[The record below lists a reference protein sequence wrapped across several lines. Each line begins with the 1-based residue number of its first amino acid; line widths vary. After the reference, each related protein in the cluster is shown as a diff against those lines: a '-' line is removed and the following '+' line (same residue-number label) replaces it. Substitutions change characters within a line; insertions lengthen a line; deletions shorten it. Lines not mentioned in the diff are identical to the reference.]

1 MLNKENNIKD
11 LSLAKKMNI
20 RVANQ
25 KKKLLTGV
33 AKEI

>member
-11 LSLAKKMNI
+11 LSLAEEMNI

-25 KKKLLTGV
+25 RKFNALPYV
-33 AKEI
+33 QEQ

>member
-25 KKKLLTGV
+25 FNALPYV
-33 AKEI
+33 QEQ